1 MTQNLPV
8 LTKLAFFV
16 KSECSD
22 QGLRPYQL
30 KLYNDVQNEWAKGA
44 RNVLTVL
51 PTGGGKTRILSAIVR
66 DHNGASCVIAHR
78 QELVSQISMALARNG
93 VRHRIIGPNKLI
105 RMVVQQ
111 HMIELK
117 ASFYDPNARASVAG
131 VDTLVRRGDELKRYL
146 PTVTLWVQDEA
157 HHVLKANKW
166 GKAAEMFPNARGLG
180 VTATPCRADGAGLG
194 RHADGLMDAMVIG
207 PTMRQLIEDG
217 FLTEYRIFAP
227 PSDLASRMGNVKI
240 SATTN
245 DFNVNQVRDA
255 VEHSSLVDV
264 PDDGTK
270 RIVGDVV
277 QTYLNKFRG
286 MLSVVFVPSVVSAE
300 KLEAQFI
307 ASGITAKSLNGNTDD
322 EVRISSIRKFARRE
336 LMVLINVALFD
347 EGFDL
352 PAIEVVQDAYPTN
365 SYGRYCQRFGRML
378 RLMEGKDFGIYSDHA
393 GNVALHGLPDAKRE
407 WSLDR
412 REKRGSG
419 EAENTTRT
427 CVDHKVEGVVTAQG
441 CYSVFERFL
450 KVCPFCGL
458 EIRTPTPTERIGP
471 EHVDGDL
478 FELDADTLAA
488 MRGEV
493 AKVDRPIDEAVAE
506 YRADLMRKHTPAIGV
521 MAHTKRFAVKL
532 EAQQTAIGA
541 LREIMALWAGHYRA
555 AGCDDGEIFRRFYLR
570 YGVDWLSAQALGSD
584 AALALG
590 ERVAMDI
597 GSVE

>member
-1 MTQNLPV
+1 MTQNPPV
-8 LTKLAFFV
+8 LTKLAHFV

-30 KLYNDVQNEWAKGA
+30 KLYNDIQNEWAKGA
-44 RNVLTVL
+44 RNVLAVL

-207 PTMRQLIEDG
+207 PTMRHLIGDG

-227 PSDLASRMGNVKI
+227 PSDLAGRMGSVKV
-240 SATTN
+240 SATTG

-255 VEHSSLVDV
+255 VEHSSLVEV
-264 PDDGTK
+264 VDDGTK

-277 QTYLNKFRG
+277 QTYLNKFKG
-286 MLSVVFVPSVVSAE
+286 MLSVVFVPSVDSAE

-307 ASGITAKSLNGNTDD
+307 ASGIPAKSLNGNTDD
-322 EVRISSIRKFARRE
+322 EIRINSIRKFARRE
-336 LMVLINVALFD
+336 LQVLVNVQLFD

-378 RLMEGKDFGIYSDHA
+378 RLMDGKEFGIYSDHA
-393 GNVALHGLPDAKRE
+393 GNVARHGLPDAKRE

-458 EIRTPTPTERIGP
+458 EIRTPTPAERTGP

-493 AKVDRPIDEAVAE
+493 AKVDRPMDEAVAE
-506 YRADLMRKHTPAIGV
+506 YRADLMRKHTPTIGV

-541 LREIMALWAGHYRA
+541 LREIMAHWAGYYRA
-555 AGCDDGEIFRRFYLR
+555 AGRDDSEIFRRFYLR
-570 YGVDWLSAQALGSD
+570 YSVDWLSAQALSAE
-584 AALALG
+584 AALTLG

-597 GSVE
+597 GSIE